1 MRIIDVDLEFNSNMS
16 RMGNIDGIVLHHT
29 GVATE
34 QSVEIIHNYHKN
46 HNGWAGIG
54 YHYYVRKDG
63 SIYKGRPEEYAGAH
77 CPGVNSSSI
86 GICAEGNF
94 EIEEMSDIQKNSII
108 ELIAYL
114 KSNHNIEYIKGH
126 REILATS
133 CPGDNYPFE
142 EIVNGVHICGD
153 VEKVLNEQLTSIST
167 EAELQE
173 LLNEVYGAEL
183 DVDGIVGPKTNA
195 ALRKVALRNY
205 CENDLVGF
213 IQRRLIMNGH
223 GVGETGVDCKYGRLT
238 ENAVIKFQQE
248 HGLVVDG
255 IAGINTIKELL

>member
-1 MRIIDVDLEFNSNMS
+1 MEIIETNLDFDYMSERNSTE
-16 RMGNIDGIVLHHT
+16 RTILHHAEASECT
-29 GVATE
+29 
-34 QSVEIIHNYHKN
+34 VEDIHRWHKN
-46 HNGWAGIG
+46 NGWAGIG
-54 YHYYVRKDG
+54 YHFFVKKDG
-63 SIYKGRPEEYAGAH
+63 TIYRGRPEEYVGAH
-77 CPGVNSSSI
+77 AYGSNYNSI
-86 GICAEGNF
+86 GICAEGRYM
-94 EIEEMSDIQKNSII
+94 EEEMPEEQKQAII
-108 ELIAYL
+108 ELVRYL
-114 KSNHNIEYIKGH
+114 EDKYGIDTIQGH
-126 REILATS
+126 REVCATS

>member
-1 MRIIDVDLEFNSNMS
+1 MEIIETNLHFRAMDTRSKTDRV
-16 RMGNIDGIVLHHT
+16 ILHH
-29 GVATE
+29 AE
-34 QSVEIIHNYHKN
+34 SSVCSAEDIHRWHKQK
-46 HNGWAGIG
+46 GWSGAG
-54 YHYYVRKDG
+54 YHFLVRKDG
-63 SIYKGRPEEYAGAH
+63 SIYRMRPEDKVGAH
-77 CPGVNSSSI
+77 AYGSNYNSI
-86 GICAEGNF
+86 GICAEGKYM
-94 EIEEMSDIQKNSII
+94 EEEMPVAQKNSII
-108 ELIAYL
+108 ELVRYL
-114 KSNHNIEYIKGH
+114 EDKYGIDTIQGH
-126 REILATS
+126 REVCATS

-173 LLNEVYGAEL
+173 LLNEVYGAGL

-248 HGLVVDG
+248 HGLAVDG
-255 IAGINTIKELL
+255 IVGKNTFNCLFK